1 MAHPQGGSSSTVS
14 RSNWNVEMLV
24 LRRGENRSTWR
35 KRFRSKDENQQQTLP
50 TYDAESG
57 TRTRAA
63 PTTAP
68 SLLPCLSVNSGFI
81 WRLIGFYPF
90 LLMYRHIV
98 AVEPA
103 RPLHDSCFAIFLV
116 ELPCVYFAFLITVL
130 VFLLRTADL
139 LPVLGLSSKSSRRDH
154 HFFYPTFASL

>member
-1 MAHPQGGSSSTVS
+1 MLVRLGFLGNASHIIRRIRKLKKVLGTSIRKEAILPFSYRWFLVFVSKLLASFSLLRNKILNKWELAVAHPQGGSSSTVS
-14 RSNWNVEMLV
+14 RSNWNLEMLV

-81 WRLIGFYPF
+81 
-90 LLMYRHIV
+90 
-98 AVEPA
+98 
-103 RPLHDSCFAIFLV
+103 
-116 ELPCVYFAFLITVL
+116 
-130 VFLLRTADL
+130 
-139 LPVLGLSSKSSRRDH
+139 
-154 HFFYPTFASL
+154 